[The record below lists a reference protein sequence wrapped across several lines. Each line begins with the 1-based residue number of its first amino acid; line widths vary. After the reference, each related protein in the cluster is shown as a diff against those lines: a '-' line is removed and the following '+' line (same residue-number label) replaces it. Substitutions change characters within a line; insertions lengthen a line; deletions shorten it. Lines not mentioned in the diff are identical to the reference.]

1 MSSSIGERLKE
12 IRESQGVSLDTIA
25 LKTHISL
32 AYLQAIETGDEE
44 SLPSQVHLRG
54 FLRLYANELGVE
66 LEDLQVSGYHLTS
79 EGSSPIPS
87 TQSDLEYEQDQDLH
101 PETIEPEA
109 QPDDLESNV
118 QPKGET
124 AVLPPSQPITQEI
137 DGESEYDHS
146 QTSVDIFTAIG
157 EKIKNRRQLL
167 SLSIKDIF
175 ENIHIKEG
183 HLESIESGAFGNL
196 PSPVQ
201 ARGMLANYA
210 DFLNLDTDALL
221 LEYTDGLQ
229 LQRIEKLKDLPQQ
242 KKRSGKEISP
252 TKLRLKNF
260 FSLDLLVISTLFIAF
275 SVFVIWGVNR
285 ILANGTTI
293 EDDEEIPDVS
303 DILLATDAPTPYLTT
318 TPDTTEIVEDQ
329 EDLEQ
334 DSVVEEIPLF
344 TLSANTDPINLI
356 LIPRQRLWV
365 EVTADDDLVFR
376 GRLIPGNAYD
386 FSGQN
391 RVDIL
396 TGNAGA
402 LQILF
407 NDQDI
412 GSAGLVGQVANLS
425 FNENG
430 LILPPPTLTP
440 TITTTPQTTPTPTP
454 TTTETDG

>member
-1 MSSSIGERLKE
+1 MSSSIGERLKQ
-12 IRESQGVSLDTIA
+12 IRESQGVSLDAIA
-25 LKTHISL
+25 LKTRISL
-32 AYLQAIETGDEE
+32 AYLQALETGDEE
-44 SLPSQVHLRG
+44 ALPSQVHLRG

-66 LEDLQVSGYHLTS
+66 LEDLQVSGYHLTA
-79 EGSSPIPS
+79 EGPS
-87 TQSDLEYEQDQDLH
+87 TTPPNQIDLEYEHADDFQPEAIDQ
-101 PETIEPEA
+101 EA
-109 QPDDLESNV
+109 QPDEPEREH

-124 AVLPPSQPITQEI
+124 AVLSPSPPIAEEIETQ
-137 DGESEYDHS
+137 SEFDYP
-146 QTSVDIFTAIG
+146 QTSAEIFAAIS
-157 EKIKNRRQLL
+157 EKIKIRRELL
-167 SLSIKDIF
+167 SISIKDIF
-175 ENIHIKEG
+175 ENIHIKEE
-183 HLESIESGAFGNL
+183 HLKAMESGAFGEL

-201 ARGMLANYA
+201 ARGMLANYS

-229 LQRIEKLKDLPQQ
+229 LQRIEKLKELPQP
-242 KKRSGKEISP
+242 KKRSAKELSP
-252 TKLRLKNF
+252 TKLLLKNF
-260 FSLDLLVISTLFIAF
+260 FSLDLLVIGTLFIAF
-275 SVFVIWGVNR
+275 AIFVIWGVNR
-285 ILANGTTI
+285 ILANGTSV
-293 EDDEEIPDVS
+293 ENDEEIPGVS
-303 DILLATDAPTPYLTT
+303 DILLATDTPTPYLTIE
-318 TPDTTEIVEDQ
+318 PDTTEVAEDQ

-334 DSVVEEIPLF
+334 DAAVEEVPLF
-344 TLSANTDPINLI
+344 TQSANTDPISLI
-356 LIPRQRLWV
+356 LVPRQRLWV

-412 GSAGLVGQVANLS
+412 GSAGLVGQVAILS

-440 TITTTPQTTPTPTP
+440 TITATPETTPTTTP
-454 TTTETDG
+454 TTTEADG

>member
-1 MSSSIGERLKE
+1 MARTIGEQLKQ
-12 IRESQGVSLDTIA
+12 IRESQGVSLEAIA
-25 LKTHISL
+25 LRTHISL
-32 AYLQAIETGDEE
+32 PYLKAIETGDEE

-54 FLRLYANELGVE
+54 FLRLYANELGIE
-66 LEDLQVSGYHLTS
+66 LEDLQVSGYHLTPEAPPTTPS
-79 EGSSPIPS
+79 E
-87 TQSDLEYEQDQDLH
+87 QSEQEQAQDSQTVAV
-101 PETIEPEA
+101 ESEARQTEPE
-109 QPDDLESNV
+109 PEP
-118 QPKGET
+118 QPKVE
-124 AVLPPSQPITQEI
+124 AAILSPSPPFIEDIATP
-137 DGESEYDHS
+137 SENDHP
-146 QTSVDIFTAIG
+146 QTSSENFIAIG
-157 EKIKNRRQLL
+157 EKIKIRREML

-175 ENIHIKEG
+175 ENIHINAA
-183 HLESIESGAFGNL
+183 HLEAIESGAFGDL

-229 LQRIEKLKDLPQQ
+229 LQRIEKQRELPQQ
-242 KKRSGKEISP
+242 KKRSAKELSP
-252 TKLRLKNF
+252 TALRLKNF

-275 SVFVIWGVNR
+275 AVFVIWGVNR
-285 ILANGTTI
+285 ILGNGTPI
-293 EDDEEIPDVS
+293 EIEEEIPGVS
-303 DILLATDAPTPYLTT
+303 DILLATDTPTPYLTMA
-318 TPDTTEIVEDQ
+318 PDTTEIIEDQ

-334 DSVVEEIPLF
+334 QDTEVEEILLF
-344 TLSANTDPINLI
+344 TPGANSAPINII
-356 LIPRQRLWV
+356 LVPRQRLWV
-365 EVTADDDLVFR
+365 EVTADDDMVFR

-391 RVDIL
+391 RVDII

-407 NDQDI
+407 NEQEI
-412 GSAGLVGQVANLS
+412 GSPGLVGQVANLS

-440 TITTTPQTTPTPTP
+440 TITATPEATPTPTP